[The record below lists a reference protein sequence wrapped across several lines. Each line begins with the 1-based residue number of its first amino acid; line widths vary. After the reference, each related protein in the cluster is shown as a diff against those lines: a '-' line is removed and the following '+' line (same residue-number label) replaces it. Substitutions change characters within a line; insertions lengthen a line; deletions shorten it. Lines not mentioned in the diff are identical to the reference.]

1 MVTKIAVIGS
11 ENFMKQLL
19 HVAHQV
25 EEIEIE
31 PYIYSHPKESL
42 EIMKHLKPCDV
53 IFFSGAL
60 PYYISKDMTEQL
72 RVPNIYLQQDETALA
87 SSLLS
92 IFYHENV
99 KPERISIDLTNAS
112 FVTNVFADIGIS
124 SSSNV
129 MDYQNML
136 PNMLKIEE
144 ITEFHASRYKLGMV
158 DLALTSVHAVYDKLI
173 EIGVPAK
180 RMIDTTK
187 SIIQGLRDAK
197 AKAQLVKSH
206 LATVAACV
214 VSFLSSQ
221 NVKLELLNEFSRHVN
236 GSFRQITDTSYIL
249 YTTRG
254 DIEMLMKTDVIHSVF
269 AQSKGAIALGFGYGS
284 SVKEAEQHAKIAGN
298 FARNNE
304 FESCCYILTD
314 DKQLLGPFPKE
325 QKVYS
330 LKNNHPQ
337 LVKIAKDTKLSPA
350 NLSKIIQFS
359 RSRAELQFTAADLS
373 DYLQVT
379 RRTAERILKKLVE
392 HKYAIVCGEE
402 MPYQKGRPRTLY
414 EFKLPVYALQTK
426 PQV

>member
-11 ENFMKQLL
+11 KNFMKQLL
-19 HVAHQV
+19 GVAHEI

-31 PYIYSHPKESL
+31 PYMYSHPKESL
-42 EIMKHLKPCDV
+42 EIIKHLKPCDV
-53 IFFSGAL
+53 IFFSGAI
-60 PYYISKDMTEQL
+60 PYYISKDMIEQL
-72 RVPNIYLQQDETALA
+72 RIPNLYLQQDETALA

-92 IFYHENV
+92 ILYHENV
-99 KPERISIDLTNAS
+99 KPERVSIDLTNAS
-112 FVTNVFADIGIS
+112 FVTNVFADIGIFS
-124 SSSNV
+124 TSNI
-129 MDYQNML
+129 MDYKNMPQNM
-136 PNMLKIEE
+136 MLEVEE

-158 DLALTSVHAVYDKLI
+158 DFALTSIHAVYDKLI

-180 RMIDTTK
+180 RMIDPVK

-236 GSFRQITDTSYIL
+236 GSFRKITDTSYIL

-254 DIEMLMKTDVIHSVF
+254 DIEMVMKTNVIHGMF
-269 AQSKGAIALGFGYGS
+269 AQSQGAIALGFGYGS
-284 SVKEAEQHAKIAGN
+284 SVKEAEQHAKIAEN

-304 FESCCYILTD
+304 FESCCYILTNE
-314 DKQLLGPFPKE
+314 KQLLGPFPQE
-325 QKVYS
+325 QKMYS

-337 LVKIAKDTKLSPA
+337 LVKVAKDTKLSPA
-350 NLSKIIQFS
+350 NVSKIIQFS
-359 RSRAELQFTAADLS
+359 QSRAELQFTAADLS

-414 EFKLPVYALQTK
+414 ELKIPIYFFR
-426 PQV
+426 